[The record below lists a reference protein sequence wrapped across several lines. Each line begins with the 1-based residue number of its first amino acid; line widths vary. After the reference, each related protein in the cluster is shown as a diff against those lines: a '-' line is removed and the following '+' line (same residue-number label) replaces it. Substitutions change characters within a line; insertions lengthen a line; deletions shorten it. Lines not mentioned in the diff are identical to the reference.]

1 MVSTSKTPGV
11 HYGWIIVA
19 TGALVLFA
27 CLRLARFAYTML
39 LPGMQAGLG
48 LAYDR

>member
-1 MVSTSKTPGV
+1 V

-27 CLRLARFAYTML
+27 CLELARFAYRML